1 MPFAAGRLD
10 FQKEKKKR
18 EKGKKSLS
26 FGSRSRKNARKLAPH
41 HTFSPHP
48 GPADGFFLTVFFFVL
63 FFPSDPDV
71 CRCGRSRSVQVFSHA
86 AGSCTRATCYAN
98 MLRLMGTIGNL
109 RARPSGGGRRG
120 VVLAK
125 EIKVCLGMNKG

>member
-1 MPFAAGRLD
+1 MGADPVKTHGNFTPSHFLPPR
-10 FQKEKKKR
+10 
-18 EKGKKSLS
+18 
-26 FGSRSRKNARKLAPH
+26 APQ
-41 HTFSPHP
+41 TAS
-48 GPADGFFLTVFFFVL
+48 FVL
-63 FFPSDPDV
+63 FFSLCFFFPRIQTYV
-71 CRCGRSRSVQVFSHA
+71 GAEGAEACRFFPMLLGVAHGPHVMP
-86 AGSCTRATCYAN
+86 